1 MGAETSST
9 SRFVPTVSDYEIRQ
23 LIENH
28 KNRNTKKNT
37 NWAAGVFSSWRNAAG
52 PEFVPEIQLMTVEQ
66 MEPLFEQIC
75 GGSTEERS
83 RTLSPMGIMSSSV
96 DKAPKHTKGAKRT

>member
-1 MGAETSST
+1 MPLLLKRELKPPHPELCRQYPIMRSVSS
-9 SRFVPTVSDYEIRQ
+9 
-23 LIENH
+23 ENH

-66 MEPLFEQIC
+66 MNHYLSRFVVEARKKEVEPYRPWKVCRVQ
-75 GGSTEERS
+75 
-83 RTLSPMGIMSSSV
+83 
-96 DKAPKHTKGAKRT
+96 

>member
-1 MGAETSST
+1 MGAETAT

-52 PEFVPEIQLMTVEQ
+52 PEFVPEMTVEQ
-66 MEPLFEQIC
+66 MNHYLSRFVVEARKKEVEPYRPWEVCRVQ
-75 GGSTEERS
+75 
-83 RTLSPMGIMSSSV
+83 
-96 DKAPKHTKGAKRT
+96 

>member
-1 MGAETSST
+1 MPLLLK
-9 SRFVPTVSDYEIRQ
+9 RVLKPPHPDLCRQYPIEIRQ

-28 KNRNTKKNT
+28 KNRNTKKKT

-66 MEPLFEQIC
+66 MNHYLSRFVVEARKKEVEPYRPWKVCRVQ
-75 GGSTEERS
+75 
-83 RTLSPMGIMSSSV
+83 
-96 DKAPKHTKGAKRT
+96 

>member
-1 MGAETSST
+1 MGAETAT

-37 NWAAGVFSSWRNAAG
+37 NWAAGVFSSWGNAAG
-52 PEFVPEIQLMTVEQ
+52 PEFMPEIQLMTVEQ
-66 MEPLFEQIC
+66 MNHYM
-75 GGSTEERS
+75 S
-83 RTLSPMGIMSSSV
+83 RFVVEARKKEVKPYRPWKV
-96 DKAPKHTKGAKRT
+96 CRVH